1 MLTVGPQSLAAA
13 RQAGFGTSQ
22 AQGGDVEGLAR
33 HIGDTLDPAH
43 GPILYLSGAETTGD
57 LEVRLTRL
65 GFAVDRVVVYD
76 AVAATSLSGA
86 GIADHDGVL
95 LYSPRTARIWVSLA
109 GETARL
115 LHHYCL
121 SENVAAVLPAPWRKS
136 VAMRPDE
143 AAMLALLDHN
153 A

>member
-1 MLTVGPQSLAAA
+1 MK
-13 RQAGFGTSQ
+13 
-22 AQGGDVEGLAR
+22 
-33 HIGDTLDPAH
+33 
-43 GPILYLSGAETTGD
+43 
-57 LEVRLTRL
+57 TRL
-65 GFAVDRVVVYD
+65 QKPLEAGKKYC
-76 AVAATSLSGA
+76 LS
-86 GIADHDGVL
+86 
-95 LYSPRTARIWVSLA
+95 IWVSLA